1 MILYKHIKI
10 TISLLFIS
18 VLSSAQIP
26 NNSFEM
32 WSSTNGYQ
40 TPDSWDNLNQ
50 ITHSS
55 GIYTCNEGTPG
66 YSGTSYL
73 FLSSRAIAGKGVVPG
88 IAVCGTID
96 TLTYKPKSGFPFSG
110 RPQFL
115 SYYIQY
121 MPYDPS
127 DSSSVKVLLTKWNQT
142 QSKRDT
148 IAYGAS
154 YFNSMEHSWFYTTT
168 YLDYVSGNNPDS
180 AIIVVSSSSSVP
192 QNGSYIYIDNLQFN
206 GTVTGIEENL
216 LNSNSVSIFP
226 NPSEGIVNVSI
237 NSGVGFPMELII
249 YDCLGK
255 SISKTLLSNQ
265 NNILNVSGL
274 NKGIYT
280 LQVNNKNQV
289 LNNKLII
296 N

>member
-73 FLSSRAIAGKGVVPG
+73 FLSSKAIAGKGVVPG
-88 IAVCGTID
+88 VAVCGKID
-96 TLTYKPKSGFPFSG
+96 TITYKPKSGFPFSA

-115 SYYIQY
+115 SYYMQY
-121 MPYDPS
+121 MPYDPT

-154 YFNSMEHSWFYTTT
+154 YFNSMEHTWFYSST
-168 YLDYVSGNNPDS
+168 YMDYVSENNPDS
-180 AIIVVSSSSSVP
+180 AIIVISSSSMVP

-206 GTVTGIEENL
+206 GTVTGIEKL
-216 LNSNSVSIFP
+216 LKPGSISIFP
-226 NPSEGIVNVSI
+226 NPSAEIVNIRI
-237 NSGVGFPMELII
+237 NSVTDFPVELII

-265 NNILNVSGL
+265 NNILNTSGWS
-274 NKGIYT
+274 KGIYNI
-280 LQVNNKNQV
+280 QVNSKNKIT
-289 LNNKLII
+289 NNELII